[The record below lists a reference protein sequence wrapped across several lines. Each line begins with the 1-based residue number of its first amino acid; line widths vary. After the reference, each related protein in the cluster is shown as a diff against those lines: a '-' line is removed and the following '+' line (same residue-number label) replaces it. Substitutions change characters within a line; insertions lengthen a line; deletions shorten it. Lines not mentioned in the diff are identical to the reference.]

1 MTENRPNWVNAVL
14 FGLIGFG
21 PLLLAAGVLLAGI
34 LVLYAVWFVLT
45 FGITWLLARI
55 LGGMSMAVVDGVAQ
69 AAEVRRGSLEM
80 ACVMLV
86 FVQVIIV
93 PWSLGAGWLL
103 RRVGIHSIEK

>member
-1 MTENRPNWVNAVL
+1 M
-14 FGLIGFG
+14 
-21 PLLLAAGVLLAGI
+21 
-34 LVLYAVWFVLT
+34 VLYAVWFVLT